1 MAVHVMSPQF
11 GRVDKADSNY
21 AGSPDSIPG
30 SGRIK
35 RQLVLATRQDRLLNG
50 FINRGS
56 LYHCILWVS
65 NIFL

>member
-35 RQLVLATRQDRLLNG
+35 KAVGLSYQTG
-50 FINRGS
+50 
-56 LYHCILWVS
+56 
-65 NIFL
+65 